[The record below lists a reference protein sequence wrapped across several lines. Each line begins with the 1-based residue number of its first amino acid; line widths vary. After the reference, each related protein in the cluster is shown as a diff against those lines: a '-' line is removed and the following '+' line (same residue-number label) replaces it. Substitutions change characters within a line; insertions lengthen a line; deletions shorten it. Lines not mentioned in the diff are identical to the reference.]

1 MAGVDFALKM
11 DRGFDLLKKALEA
24 ARARGSYV
32 KAGVIGTGATENR
45 HSGGGTGATNVLI
58 AAVHEFGSPE
68 HGIPERAPIRTS
80 FEAHRGEYL
89 EMLRSVVKSVY
100 QLKGGL
106 EPGLGRIGAKMA
118 ADIKRGITS
127 GPGLPPPL
135 APETVAR
142 KGSDRPLVD
151 TGQYVN
157 SITWE
162 VVLRGSR

>member
-1 MAGVDFALKM
+1 MAGVNFGLKM
-11 DRGFDLLKKALEA
+11 DRGFDRLKKALEA

-32 KAGVIGTGATENR
+32 KAGVLGTGAKED
-45 HSGGGTGATNVLI
+45 HGGATNVLI

-68 HGIPERAPIRTS
+68 NNIPERAPIRTA
-80 FEAHRGEYL
+80 FTAHRREYL
-89 EMLRSVVKSVY
+89 EMLRAVVKSVY

-106 EPGLGRIGAKMA
+106 EPGLGRIGMKMA
-118 ADIKRGITS
+118 VDIKRGITS

-135 APETVAR
+135 APATVAR

-151 TGQYVN
+151 TGQLVN

-162 VVLRGSR
+162 VVLRGG

>member
-24 ARARGSYV
+24 ARARGSYA
-32 KAGVIGTGATENR
+32 KAGVIGSGKPRT
-45 HSGGGTGATNVLI
+45 GGGVTNVLI

-68 HGIPERAPIRTS
+68 NGIPERAPIRTS
-80 FEAHRGEYL
+80 FAAHRAEYL

-135 APETVAR
+135 APETVER